1 MLAINRTRRVD
12 WSRVID
18 NLLRAGMTLDK
29 IAEQVGVARRTIGL
43 YRDGDLSTEPAF
55 WVGVKLLK
63 LWSDKTGIA
72 WADAP
77 LHTVQ
82 PSVSQ
87 ILRES
92 N

>member
-1 MLAINRTRRVD
+1 MIVVDRHRRVD
-12 WSRVID
+12 WSRVIN

-43 YRDGDLSTEPAF
+43 YRDGDLTTEPAF
-55 WVGVKLLK
+55 WVGIKLLK
-63 LWSDKTGIA
+63 LWSDTTSIP
-72 WADAP
+72 WSDAP

-87 ILRES
+87 VLRDS
-92 N
+92 A